1 MDNIDREQKKEQLGW
16 NTKNWNIV
24 RQGDETWG
32 SYKTPELQKDRPA
45 SWKEVSDASDK
56 GFAYSKDGREA
67 PSQEEET
74 SGNVN

>member
-1 MDNIDREQKKEQLGW
+1 RQKDK
-16 NTKNWNIV
+16 
-24 RQGDETWG
+24 TWG
-32 SYKTPELQKDRPA
+32 SYKTPELQKDGLA

-56 GFAYSKDGREA
+56 GFAYSKDGRGA